1 MDRRAKV
8 HGELA
13 ADAVRRGVRQ
23 DNGPDAVIL
32 LKSDRR
38 HFSHSSCEA
47 GSGGDK
53 LDHVSLLAR
62 LAIGENGHLLSESGN
77 IDRAL
82 KLRIGQHTVP
92 ARERRDS

>member
-38 HFSHSSCEA
+38 HFSPPCQA

-53 LDHVSLLAR
+53 LDHVVMGS
-62 LAIGENGHLLSESGN
+62 IGENGHLLSESGGHRLRSEAE
-77 IDRAL
+77 DRTTDWS
-82 KLRIGQHTVP
+82 I
-92 ARERRDS
+92 

>member
-32 LKSDRR
+32 P
-38 HFSHSSCEA
+38 FA
-47 GSGGDK
+47 
-53 LDHVSLLAR
+53 AR
-62 LAIGENGHLLSESGN
+62 G
-77 IDRAL
+77 
-82 KLRIGQHTVP
+82 
-92 ARERRDS
+92 